1 MHVKTYK
8 HGKILIPAEIR
19 RKYNFEDNSDLIITE
34 CEDGVKISTKELI
47 LAKLRKDF
55 AQKNLQQE
63 LKTLR
68 NQEFD
73 RIESHG

>member
-19 RKYNFEDNSDLIITE
+19 RKYNFEDNSELIITE

-55 AQKNLQQE
+55 AQKNLQKELKALRSQE
-63 LKTLR
+63 L
-68 NQEFD
+68 D